1 MERRTRP
8 TPGRVEHSYG
18 RHIPGSCN
26 NSWAIII
33 LLPAGVVLVAATT
46 GILLRL
52 WVLLYRSAVIPVDV
66 AALSVVATAATFV
79 LFVFVDG
86 ANSVAVATTIYSVD
100 AVATTIYSVVAVA
113 LSALL

>member
-1 MERRTRP
+1 M
-8 TPGRVEHSYG
+8 GN
-18 RHIPGSCN
+18 N
-26 NSWAIII
+26 NSA
-33 LLPAGVVLVAATT
+33 AGVVLVAAT
-46 GILLRL
+46 ILLRL